1 MATLRPRLP
10 VDEVIAR
17 FSSEEQLQINAP
29 ALQYIVDTEVANFK
43 FFAFALSD
51 ESKIRL
57 NQAGIY
63 VSPNACKP
71 HSHPVC
77 KVLENFFLFDVL
89 PSLVDNSFFFLT
101 IKNSK
106 LDFLKQRCFRGEK
119 RMPLIEAINT
129 LVTSVDRARFN
140 NVFHCHPSTG
150 FINVRKKTGLEC
162 SPTLRDLLPAVIQK
176 NASNL
181 FLHDELHYWQPRELI
196 TFLSH
201 VRPNMFYATLVF
213 PPEILIGASES
224 YNKWAY
230 EFDIIGDELAFYP
243 DGVRQAAYVQ
253 PLSAALYLQCKTI
266 TLPDGTVYNL
276 DLIES
281 RYCHHLILISKGGVL
296 PQSRRFFGDFDAIST
311 KKLKSVM
318 LDNPGSYPVRY
329 SIVNQIYMYIK
340 SLKKPDLQSNMAKLR
355 QLCGSVNSRER
366 RFIEDFGAVVM
377 KLQHHPTCLNQ
388 SFLRV
393 IFKDLSSFLP
403 SLFLRG
409 FKVWSNMTI
418 DDFMDN
424 LKPLDF
430 SIQLKNL
437 HFDSNFTFTDL
448 LNAFPSEDDAV
459 DVDALFDSTWGS
471 LVPLEVTEAY
481 FRLPYPAFDQRFAA
495 SIPWDSLICQY
506 LDLVFLRILES
517 FSSSGILCIG
527 PNFFI
532 RMMRAYTSRCK
543 FGKSARMLLS
553 QKTALFEN
561 RVRRLLTLGNAFI
574 ARSHFNPKAPCIWIL
589 SRVRV
594 NRLFLCSEAF
604 QEDLTYKNE
613 PYNALVDGLASLFKE
628 RCTFTRSDGSVMTSG
643 RQLLKDEF
651 IHGASPFRMNC
662 GWNSQELVTKSRKN
676 SGDYMR
682 ARSHLVP
689 DFNGSFHLEYFGDEL
704 EKELAYSYNS
714 LDVHS
719 FLALSPV
726 IQPCSPAEVLEL
738 PSAMV
743 ANAISVDSVD
753 VLTAEPSVP
762 EVVSTSPPACHET
775 SVDIEYAPVI
785 PILGISDKL
794 VTELDLEIG
803 QDVINLI
810 LTNLQSK
817 GGNFLKVH
825 MCSCPPSTTTNQ
837 MMDFVDYLHS
847 ISEACSAANM
857 DICYIGETSGISKI
871 GMLRQAK
878 EGIALCLTGS
888 FSAVF
893 SGGEANRVEVS
904 AGSYIGPA
912 SFDIIQAKRGS
923 IVLYY
928 ERRVNTLRGQLMKH
942 LDVCRFAT
950 VFEELFGLPVKMG
963 DSFNPEAYNVFPV
976 VGDGNCFWRA
986 VGAISGFDPFVL
998 KFAVKDRL
1006 SEFEKFNGHSK
1017 LVEQMGTDVWA
1028 EYEAVQAACIVADIQ
1043 LKVIS
1048 SAEGVSWLFGSDM
1061 AKRRGTVLHSN
1072 FHFNPCL
1079 PKNGCVIK
1087 AIAEALKKD
1096 EITVLNKLVENGGG
1110 HLYSELNDGLGLSI
1124 LSLEQCFSILG
1135 LKAHVRINGN
1145 VIEMNPEGSNPSF
1158 FEVKGEHISFNPE
1171 VSAKYSSNLSDILA
1185 PKKSSVELLKSCC
1198 STVEYAPDVN
1208 RARKLEHCLLNG
1220 LTGVFYR
1227 DVAKISKTKLGES
1240 GTFCSDVRKL
1250 HLLMGC
1256 PGSGKSYAFRE
1267 FMSASHKQRAVFVS
1281 PRKELALQ
1289 VKQDIQ
1295 QIAIQSTG
1303 RDFVPGLSVKTFE
1316 VFLAGL
1322 GKMKDNFSIILD
1334 EIQLYPPGYVDFM
1347 LLLAP
1352 KNFTFFLAG
1361 DPCQSNYDSAED
1373 RGILG
1378 PLLSDIKLILKDADY
1393 SYNIL
1398 SRRFENSMF
1407 LNRLPLMMQ
1416 RENFKYEDLEYGLY
1430 KSLSSAATALVDE
1443 CDVCLVSSFEEKKL
1457 IELHFGS
1464 KMLCLTFGQS
1474 TGLTFN
1480 SGVILISQDSFK
1492 TNEERWF
1499 VALTRFRKI
1508 PNFVNISGVSFEG
1521 VAMRFKDR
1529 ALGLFLTGKAKRD
1542 YIFDVLPGN
1551 PKFIEGFSMR
1561 LGKDENIVEEKLS
1574 GDPWL
1579 KASMFL
1585 GQYPDD
1591 QVVDIL
1597 EPSPNEGFSKVHI
1610 PLCEE
1615 EMLRV
1620 QWIDK
1625 IIAKENRETRCGL
1638 ETTEQFRDLESKG
1651 NGVISSNFPEQWGS
1665 IYPRHSNSDDI
1676 TFLLAVKKRLR
1687 FSNPMKESSRWHTAK
1702 PYGEF
1707 LLKKF
1712 LKLVPLG
1719 FAHNAEFFA
1728 DAHAEFE
1735 KKKTSKAAAV
1745 IANHASRSI
1754 RDSYADLVKIFMKS
1768 QDCTKMGNR
1777 AIPTA
1782 KAGQTLAC
1790 FQHSVLCR
1798 FAPFMRYIEK
1808 KVLEKLPAN
1817 YYIHSGKGLEELNE
1831 WVIAN
1836 DFSGICTESDYE
1848 AFDSSQDHYI
1858 MAFEVALMRYLRLD
1872 EDLIAD
1878 YMFIKMNL
1886 GSKLGNLAI
1895 MRFTGEASTFLF
1907 NTLAN
1912 MLFTSLRYDLNF
1924 SESICFAGD
1933 DMCANTELR
1942 KSMRFESFLQR
1953 LRLKA
1958 KVEMTSKPTFC
1969 GWNLCP
1975 DGIYKKPQLVADRF
1989 NFAKEK
1995 GILKDCIDNYAIE
2008 VSFAYRLKDQL
2019 HLYMDED
2026 EMTNH
2031 HFLIK
2036 KMIENKGLMRS
2047 YAADLFVEKETAM
2060 SSVEDIR
2067 SPLA

>member
-29 ALQYIVDTEVANFK
+29 ALQYIVDTETSNFK

-57 NQAGIY
+57 SQAGIY

-77 KVLENFFLFDVL
+77 KVLENYFLFDVL

-140 NVFHCHPSTG
+140 NVFHCHPSSG

-201 VRPNMFYATLVF
+201 VRPQMFYATLVF
-213 PPEILIGASES
+213 PPEILVGASES

-230 EFDIIGDELAFYP
+230 EFEIIGDELAFYP

-266 TLPDGTVYNL
+266 TLPDGTLYNL

-281 RYCHHLILISKGGVL
+281 KYCHHLILISKGGVL
-296 PQSRRFFGDFDAIST
+296 PQSRRFFGDFDAICT
-311 KKLKSVM
+311 KRLKSVM

-329 SIVNQIYMYIK
+329 TIVNQIYMYIK

-388 SFLRV
+388 SFLRS
-393 IFKDLSSFLP
+393 IFKDLSAFLP

-430 SIQLKNL
+430 SVQLKNL

-448 LNAFPSEDDAV
+448 INAFASEEGPV

-471 LVPLEVTEAY
+471 LVPLEISEAFY
-481 FRLPYPAFDQRFAA
+481 RQPYPGFDKCFA
-495 SIPWDSLICQY
+495 SEIPLETQICQY
-506 LDLVFLRILES
+506 LDLVFLRILDS

-527 PNFFI
+527 PNFFV
-532 RMMRAYTSRCK
+532 RMMRAYTSKCK
-543 FGKSARMLLS
+543 FGAAARCLLS
-553 QKTALFEN
+553 QKVHFFEN
-561 RVRRLLTLGNAFI
+561 RVRRFLTLGNNFV
-574 ARSHFNPKAPCIWIL
+574 ARSHFNSRAPCIWIL

-594 NRLFLCSEAF
+594 NTRFLCSEPF
-604 QEDLTYKNE
+604 LEDLTYKNE
-613 PYNALVDGLASLFKE
+613 PFNFVVNDLKSLFESSCIFK
-628 RCTFTRSDGSVMTSG
+628 RSDGTSMSSG
-643 RQLLKDEF
+643 RQLLKDDF
-651 IHGASPFRMNC
+651 IDGASPFRINS
-662 GWNSQELVTKSRKN
+662 GWCPQSLVTRSKKN
-676 SGDYMR
+676 SGSYMT
-682 ARSHLVP
+682 ARSSWIP
-689 DFNGSFHLEYFGDEL
+689 DFGGSFFLEYFGDEL

-714 LDVHS
+714 LDTHTFQTPAISEDLPSMS
-719 FLALSPV
+719 FSPV
-726 IQPCSPAEVLEL
+726 SCASERP
-738 PSAMV
+738 
-743 ANAISVDSVD
+743 
-753 VLTAEPSVP
+753 
-762 EVVSTSPPACHET
+762 TSPLI
-775 SVDIEYAPVI
+775 IEAAPVI
-785 PILGISDKL
+785 EVATLPVPSPSLEEDAAVDIPYVPACSALGTSSKL
-794 VTELDLEIG
+794 VFDLDLDIG

-810 LTNLQSK
+810 LTNLQCK
-817 GGNFLKVH
+817 GGSYLKVH

-837 MMDFVDYLHS
+837 IMDFVDYLHS
-847 ISEACSAANM
+847 ISEACGAANM
-857 DICYIGETSGISKI
+857 DLCYIGETTGISKI
-871 GMLRQAK
+871 GLLKQAS

-888 FSAVF
+888 FTASLVG
-893 SGGEANRVEVS
+893 SGSVQRFEVP

-912 SFDIIQAKRGS
+912 SFDFTQAMRGS
-923 IVLYY
+923 LVLYF

-950 VFEELFGLPVKMG
+950 VFEELFGLPVRVG
-963 DSFNPEAYNVFPV
+963 DSFNPEAYNVFKV
-976 VGDGNCFWRA
+976 AGDGNCFWRA

-998 KFAVKDRL
+998 KFAVKERL
-1006 SEFEKFNGHSK
+1006 EEFKDFAGFSK
-1017 LVEQMGTDVWA
+1017 LVEQMGNDVWA
-1028 EYEAVQAACIVADIQ
+1028 EYEAVQAACIVADLQ

-1048 SAEGVSWLFGSDM
+1048 SHEGVSWLFGSEM
-1061 AKRRGTVLHSN
+1061 AKRRGTVLHSS
-1072 FHFNPCL
+1072 FHFSPCL

-1096 EITVLNKLVENGGG
+1096 EVTVLNKLVENGGG
-1110 HLYSELNDGLGLSI
+1110 HLYAELNDGLGLSI
-1124 LSLEQCFSILG
+1124 LSLEQCFTTLG
-1135 LKAHVRINGN
+1135 IKAHVRINGD
-1145 VIEMNPEGSNPSF
+1145 VIEMNPDGSNPSF
-1158 FEVKGEHISFNPE
+1158 FEVVGEHISFNPE

-1198 STVEYAPDVN
+1198 STVEYAPDFN

-1240 GTFCSDVRKL
+1240 GTFCNDVRKL

-1267 FMSASHKQRAVFVS
+1267 FMSASHKQRAIFVS

-1289 VKQDIQ
+1289 VKKDIQ
-1295 QIAIQSTG
+1295 QVAIQKTG

-1316 VFLAGL
+1316 VFLADL
-1322 GKMKDNFSIILD
+1322 SKMKDNFSIILD

-1378 PLLSDIKLILKDADY
+1378 PLLSDIKMILKDKDY
-1393 SYNIL
+1393 NYNIL
-1398 SRRFENSMF
+1398 SRRFENSIF

-1430 KSLSSAATALVDE
+1430 KSLSSAAAALADD

-1464 KMLCLTFGQS
+1464 KMPCLTFGQS
-1474 TGLTFN
+1474 TGLTFT
-1480 SGVILISQDSFK
+1480 SGVILVSQDSFK

-1499 VALTRFRKI
+1499 VALTRFRKV

-1529 ALGLFLTGKAKRD
+1529 ALGLFLTGQAKRD
-1542 YIFDVLPGN
+1542 YIFDMLPGN

-1561 LGKDENIVEEKLS
+1561 LGKDEDIVENKLV

-1591 QVVDIL
+1591 QEAEIL
-1597 EPSPNEGFSKVHI
+1597 EPCVEEGLSKVHI

-1625 IIAKENRETRCGL
+1625 IVAKEKRETRCGF

-1651 NGVISSNFPEQWGS
+1651 CGVIKSNFPEQWGS
-1665 IYPRHSNSDDI
+1665 IYPRHSNSDDV
-1676 TFLLAVKKRLR
+1676 TFLMAVRKRLR

-1702 PYGEF
+1702 PFGEF

-1712 LKLVPLG
+1712 LKMVPLN
-1719 FAHNAEFFA
+1719 FSHNQAFFSEA
-1728 DAHAEFE
+1728 SAEFE

-1745 IANHASRSI
+1745 IANHSSRSI
-1754 RDSYADLVKIFMKS
+1754 RDSYADLVKVFMKS

-1777 AIPTA
+1777 AISTA

-1798 FAPFMRYIEK
+1798 FAPYMRYIEK
-1808 KVLEKLPAN
+1808 KVLEKLPKN

-1831 WVIAN
+1831 WVIEN

-1858 MAFEVALMRYLRLD
+1858 MAFEIALMRYLRLD

-1912 MLFTSLRYDLNF
+1912 MLFTSLRYDLNS

-1942 KSMRFESFLQR
+1942 KSMKFESFLKR

-2036 KMIENKGLMRS
+2036 KMIENKSLMRS
-2047 YAADLFVEKETAM
+2047 YAAELFVEKENSTLL
-2060 SSVEDIR
+2060 VEDVR
-2067 SPLA
+2067 SPLCA